1 MNDYLQEIA
10 NWLGLNKLSLN
21 TDKTIFVEFGNN
33 YKSTPK
39 NMNISIQGKNIKR
52 VENTKYL
59 GVTFDSNMKWES
71 HIKNIYNKTKYLTF
85 TLYKLSNIMTTENL
99 RMVYYALFHSI
110 SSYGI

>member
-59 GVTFDSNMKWES
+59 GVTFDSNMK
-71 HIKNIYNKTKYLTF
+71 
-85 TLYKLSNIMTTENL
+85 
-99 RMVYYALFHSI
+99 
-110 SSYGI
+110 